1 MASTQVL
8 KQRHLLQ
15 SPSLQY
21 LCYRQKY
28 TAPTVKQAVH
38 KKYNM
43 GNIKHPKVKKVD
55 LPKVGFGEI
64 LLVLFKSNYFFTV

>member
-1 MASTQVL
+1 MAFTHIL
-8 KQRHLLQ
+8 KQKYLLQ
-15 SPSLQY
+15 SHSLQY
-21 LCYRQKY
+21 LLCRQKY

-38 KKYNM
+38 QKYKM

-64 LLVLFKSNYFFTV
+64 LLVLFKYNYFFTV